1 MSRIGKHPVELP
13 SGVTVTLN
21 GKNVTIKGKLGQM
34 TLDVRDDVSV
44 EQKDNTLVVTPNDKS
59 DRFTVAQW
67 ATTRALLQS
76 FVKGVTEGYKKEM
89 ELRGVG
95 YKAAVQGRDLV
106 LNLGF
111 SHEIRFPV
119 PANIKIETPT
129 PTEVVVS
136 GFNKQQV
143 GQVAAN
149 IRSYRPPEPYKG
161 KGVRYKGEFVLIKE
175 GKKK

>member
-1 MSRIGKHPVELP
+1 MSRIGKHPVTLP
-13 SGVTVTLN
+13 SGVTATLA
-21 GKNVTIKGKLGQM
+21 GQKITIKGKLGEM
-34 TLDVRDDVSV
+34 TLDVRDDVAV
-44 EQKDNTLVVTPNDKS
+44 EQKDNELVVTPRDMKN
-59 DRFTVAQW
+59 RFTVAQW
-67 ATTRALLQS
+67 ATTRALLQTY
-76 FVKGVTEGYKKEM
+76 VTGVTTGFKKEM

-95 YKAAVQGRDLV
+95 YKAAIQGKDLV
-106 LNLGF
+106 MSLGF

>member
-111 SHEIRFPV
+111 SHEIRFPI

-129 PTEVVVS
+129 QTEVVVS
-136 GFNKQQV
+136 GFDKQQV
-143 GQVAAN
+143 GQVSAN
-149 IRSYRPPEPYKG
+149 IRSFRPPEPYKG
-161 KGVRYKGEFVLIKE
+161 KGIRYKGEFVLIKE